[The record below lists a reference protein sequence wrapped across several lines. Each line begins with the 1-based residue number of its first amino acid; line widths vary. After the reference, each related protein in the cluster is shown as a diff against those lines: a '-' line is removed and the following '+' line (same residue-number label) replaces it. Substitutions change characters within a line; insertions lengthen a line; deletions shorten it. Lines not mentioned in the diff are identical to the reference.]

1 MTIWKKKVRSPIYS
15 LIGSYLCTAL
25 WAYAAVHF
33 ALQSNAYWPLFAAAM
48 LVFLGCAWSETKR
61 YRRYKAA
68 KAEYERRRREKSSG
82 QPQENE

>member
-48 LVFLGCAWSETKR
+48 LVFLGCA
-61 YRRYKAA
+61 
-68 KAEYERRRREKSSG
+68 
-82 QPQENE
+82 

>member
-25 WAYAAVHF
+25 WAYAAVH
-33 ALQSNAYWPLFAAAM
+33 WPLFAAAM

-68 KAEYERRRREKSSG
+68 KAEYERRRMEKSSG

>member
-33 ALQSNAYWPLFAAAM
+33 ACLLYTSPSPRD
-48 LVFLGCAWSETKR
+48 CS
-61 YRRYKAA
+61 
-68 KAEYERRRREKSSG
+68 
-82 QPQENE
+82 

>member
-33 ALQSNAYWPLFAAAM
+33 ALQSNAY
-48 LVFLGCAWSETKR
+48 
-61 YRRYKAA
+61 
-68 KAEYERRRREKSSG
+68 
-82 QPQENE
+82 

>member
-33 ALQSNAYWPLFAAAM
+33 ALCLLYTSDAADD
-48 LVFLGCAWSETKR
+48 
-61 YRRYKAA
+61 
-68 KAEYERRRREKSSG
+68 
-82 QPQENE
+82 